1 MLLGTTVFGSEIRG
15 GFGGENWEKTWKSC

>member
-1 MLLGTTVFGSEIRG
+1 MLLGTTVFGSKLLG